1 MSATDI
7 PVDSVAITS
16 PPCGCAVSAPSAS
29 GSSHVKPESSGPVG
43 DQPHPGDAV
52 SASFRQV
59 ARDAV
64 ARKDFSGASGGAAA
78 NAVKTS
84 VQGSARS
91 ADEAKGQR
99 HGKNVASAATDG
111 TISVMAAVIYMP
123 PPPPAPPPSKKT
135 MFSGVDQAAGS
146 GCAPVC
152 SLSGHP
158 SAGAVHPPVPSG
170 MAGAEKSATISSVK
184 AAFLHS
190 ETSGAEM
197 SSPLTADISTPVP
210 GVMAINGHAGLVL
223 EAHRSPEISPTT
235 AGDLAV
241 HRETDVSAITVVPHL
256 QSAPRTNASAFT
268 APTNERGVEGSKSR
282 LKLTTGKSEKSP
294 THFSPSISPMSKES
308 SDISQLTAPSISGG
322 TDGTVVPGTP
332 TIEIGAGA
340 SQSVQSADS
349 PSDGPTLR
357 LDTPGWQ
364 SALASQAGR
373 LRPGQRLSVR
383 TDPMSLGP
391 IQIEAINLGQGNGL
405 HIHLTANHPDTALM
419 LQQGAPLIAQQI
431 TGGGMGTTAMV
442 TVSALAIFSQP
453 FSTSSQ
459 GNTRQQKD
467 GEAPAHT
474 FSHPAGQVHGVGQ
487 ESGATSSTNGTTGF
501 ESWI

>member
-16 PPCGCAVSAPSAS
+16 PPSGCAVSAPSAS
-29 GSSHVKPESSGPVG
+29 GSSHVKPASSGHVG
-43 DQPHPGDAV
+43 DQPHSGDAV
-52 SASFRQV
+52 SALFRQV

-64 ARKDFSGASGGAAA
+64 ARKDFSSASGGAVA

-91 ADEAKGQR
+91 ADEAKGER

-123 PPPPAPPPSKKT
+123 PPPPAPPPSQKT
-135 MFSGVDQAAGS
+135 TFSGVDQAAGS

-158 SAGAVHPPVPSG
+158 SAGAVHPSVPSG
-170 MAGAEKSATISSVK
+170 IACAEKSATISSVK
-184 AAFLHS
+184 AAFFHS
-190 ETSGAEM
+190 ETSGAEI
-197 SSPLTADISTPVP
+197 SAPGITDILTPVP
-210 GVMAINGHAGLVL
+210 GMMAVNGHAGLVR
-223 EAHRSPEISPTT
+223 EAHLSPEISPTT

-241 HRETDVSAITVVPHL
+241 HRETDVSAIAVVPHL
-256 QSAPRTNASAFT
+256 QSAPRTNASAF
-268 APTNERGVEGSKSR
+268 AALTNERGVEGSKSR
-282 LKLTTGKSEKSP
+282 LKLTTDKSEKSP
-294 THFSPSISPMSKES
+294 SHFSPPISPMLKET
-308 SDISQLTAPSISGG
+308 SDISHSPAPTISGG
-322 TDGTVVPGTP
+322 TGGTVVPGTP
-332 TIEIGAGA
+332 TIDIGAGA

-349 PSDGPTLR
+349 PPDGPTLR

-391 IQIEAINLGQGNGL
+391 IQVEAISMGQGNGL

-442 TVSALAIFSQP
+442 TVSALATFSQS

-459 GNTRQQKD
+459 GNTRQHKD
-467 GEAPAHT
+467 GGASAHT
-474 FSHPAGQVHGVGQ
+474 FSHSAGQVHGVGQ
-487 ESGATSSTNGTTGF
+487 ESGAPSSINGATGF